1 MVPTIGIIISEN
13 FSSKVQ
19 LKVFSLRLNERTN
32 TGTDPQDKS
41 ISSCDRATSFFAAK
55 AADSEDFRSMA
66 CSIALLDFADAT

>member
-55 AADSEDFRSMA
+55 ATDSEDFRSMA